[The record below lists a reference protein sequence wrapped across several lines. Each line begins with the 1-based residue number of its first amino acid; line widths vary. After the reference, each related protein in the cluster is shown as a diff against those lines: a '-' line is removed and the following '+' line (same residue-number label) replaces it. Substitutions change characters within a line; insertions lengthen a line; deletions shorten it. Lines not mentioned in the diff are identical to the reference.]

1 MSFSTVVS
9 AATEGLAV
17 EFVHVEAD
25 VSNGLPVFHMVGY
38 LASEVKEAGERV
50 RTAIKNSGFDFPA
63 KRTVINLS
71 PATMRKRGASFDLPI
86 AVAVLT
92 ALGELS
98 GSRIQ
103 NTLIIGEMGLDGSVR
118 KVPGILPIVAE
129 AKEREVRRCIVPEE
143 NKAEAA
149 LVSGMQVIGVK
160 DLKET
165 IEFLKSG
172 SKPQKKK
179 VQQTGSVQER
189 ETEESFPDFGDL
201 CGQKNV
207 RRAAEIAVA
216 GGHNLLLIG
225 PPGSGKTMTAG
236 CIAGILPPMSTE
248 ESMEVT
254 KIYSVM
260 GMVNEKQP
268 LIRKRPFR
276 NVHHTATRAALIG
289 GGMIPRPGEISLAH
303 QGVLFLD
310 ELPEFK
316 KGVLEVL
323 RQPLEQHCIR
333 ITRNYGTYTFPA
345 DFMLVAAMNPC
356 PCGCYPNLERCTCT
370 PAQIQ
375 AYLGKISQPFL
386 DRIDLCVEAGRV
398 DYENL
403 TEQKKGEASAEIRM
417 RVCRVRNLQKERYE
431 GKKIR
436 RNTQLEGELLKK
448 YCALGTKEEAMMR
461 QAFERFSLT
470 ARSYHRILRVAR
482 TIADLDGREKIS
494 EEHLSEALGYR
505 MVDKKILGQIE
516 GREKGREPVRK
527 AEWNEKENRKKS
539 ERTIKRTIK
548 KNKRKEQGYGTRK
561 I

>member
-1 MSFSTVVS
+1 MAFCTVLS
-9 AATEGLAV
+9 ASVQGLGV
-17 EFVHVEAD
+17 EMIRVEAD
-25 VSNGLPVFHMVGY
+25 VSNGLPMFHMVGY
-38 LASEVKEAGERV
+38 LSSEVKEASERV
-50 RTAIKNSGFDFPA
+50 RTAIRNSGMKLPA
-63 KRTVINLS
+63 KKIIVNLA
-71 PATMRKRGASFDLPI
+71 PATVRKKGASFDLPI
-86 AVAVLT
+86 ALAVLAAMGYIPEEAMERVIVT
-92 ALGELS
+92 GELS
-98 GSRIQ
+98 LEGKIR
-103 NTLIIGEMGLDGSVR
+103 G
-118 KVPGILPIVAE
+118 VPGVLPMVIE
-129 AKEREVRRCIVPEE
+129 AKEQGCKSFILPGE
-143 NKAEAA
+143 N
-149 LVSGMQVIGVK
+149 
-160 DLKET
+160 
-165 IEFLKSG
+165 
-172 SKPQKKK
+172 
-179 VQQTGSVQER
+179 
-189 ETEESFPDFGDL
+189 ETEGRLVKGIEILPADNLEELCAYLNGAARSEKSKREKKENEKNRQHRAREDFADI
-201 CGQKNV
+201 CGQKAV
-207 RRAAEIAVA
+207 KRAAEIAVA

-505 MVDKKILGQIE
+505 MVDKKYW
-516 GREKGREPVRK
+516 GR
-527 AEWNEKENRKKS
+527 
-539 ERTIKRTIK
+539 
-548 KNKRKEQGYGTRK
+548 
-561 I
+561 

>member
-1 MSFSTVVS
+1 MKESPLFFQYISRAFRSGDQIRLVQPGFIESDFVKRTVLLFGKRCILSFSTVVS

-505 MVDKKILGQIE
+505 MVDKKYW
-516 GREKGREPVRK
+516 GR
-527 AEWNEKENRKKS
+527 
-539 ERTIKRTIK
+539 
-548 KNKRKEQGYGTRK
+548 
-561 I
+561 

>member
-149 LVSGMQVIGVK
+149 LVSEMQVIGVK

-172 SKPQKKK
+172 SKPQK

-268 LIRKRPFR
+268 LQFLLPF
-276 NVHHTATRAALIG
+276 
-289 GGMIPRPGEISLAH
+289 
-303 QGVLFLD
+303 
-310 ELPEFK
+310 
-316 KGVLEVL
+316 
-323 RQPLEQHCIR
+323 
-333 ITRNYGTYTFPA
+333 
-345 DFMLVAAMNPC
+345 
-356 PCGCYPNLERCTCT
+356 
-370 PAQIQ
+370 
-375 AYLGKISQPFL
+375 
-386 DRIDLCVEAGRV
+386 
-398 DYENL
+398 
-403 TEQKKGEASAEIRM
+403 
-417 RVCRVRNLQKERYE
+417 
-431 GKKIR
+431 
-436 RNTQLEGELLKK
+436 
-448 YCALGTKEEAMMR
+448 
-461 QAFERFSLT
+461 
-470 ARSYHRILRVAR
+470 
-482 TIADLDGREKIS
+482 
-494 EEHLSEALGYR
+494 
-505 MVDKKILGQIE
+505 
-516 GREKGREPVRK
+516 
-527 AEWNEKENRKKS
+527 
-539 ERTIKRTIK
+539 
-548 KNKRKEQGYGTRK
+548 
-561 I
+561 

>member
-1 MSFSTVVS
+1 MKNKEEIRHYLNIQFSPSEDDMVQIVRNDFDRILNS
-9 AATEGLAV
+9 AASCALITVEGAMPVLAERLRTELDAL
-17 EFVHVEAD
+17 HIEAD
-25 VSNGLPVFHMVGY
+25 LDVIVKVSYHP
-38 LASEVKEAGERV
+38 ASE
-50 RTAIKNSGFDFPA
+50 ISFDDLCSLL
-63 KRTVINLS
+63 TVIHEFAPQVN
-71 PATMRKRGASFDLPI
+71 
-86 AVAVLT
+86 
-92 ALGELS
+92 
-98 GSRIQ
+98 
-103 NTLIIGEMGLDGSVR
+103 
-118 KVPGILPIVAE
+118 IVWGCGTNV
-129 AKEREVRRCIVPEE
+129 KL
-143 NKAEAA
+143 EAA
-149 LVSGMQVIGVK
+149 DYSI
-160 DLKET
+160 
-165 IEFLKSG
+165 
-172 SKPQKKK
+172 
-179 VQQTGSVQER
+179 
-189 ETEESFPDFGDL
+189 
-201 CGQKNV
+201 
-207 RRAAEIAVA
+207 
-216 GGHNLLLIG
+216 LLLIG

-505 MVDKKILGQIE
+505 MVDKKYW
-516 GREKGREPVRK
+516 GR
-527 AEWNEKENRKKS
+527 
-539 ERTIKRTIK
+539 
-548 KNKRKEQGYGTRK
+548 
-561 I
+561 

>member
-1 MSFSTVVS
+1 MKESPLFCQYISRAFRSGDQIRLVQPGFIESDFVKRTVLLFGKRCILSFSTVVS

-323 RQPLEQHCIR
+323 RQPLEQHCIC

-505 MVDKKILGQIE
+505 MVDKKYW
-516 GREKGREPVRK
+516 GR
-527 AEWNEKENRKKS
+527 
-539 ERTIKRTIK
+539 
-548 KNKRKEQGYGTRK
+548 
-561 I
+561 

>member
-1 MSFSTVVS
+1 MKEKKENEKNRQHRTREDF
-9 AATEGLAV
+9 
-17 EFVHVEAD
+17 AD
-25 VSNGLPVFHMVGY
+25 
-38 LASEVKEAGERV
+38 
-50 RTAIKNSGFDFPA
+50 I
-63 KRTVINLS
+63 
-71 PATMRKRGASFDLPI
+71 
-86 AVAVLT
+86 
-92 ALGELS
+92 
-98 GSRIQ
+98 
-103 NTLIIGEMGLDGSVR
+103 
-118 KVPGILPIVAE
+118 
-129 AKEREVRRCIVPEE
+129 
-143 NKAEAA
+143 
-149 LVSGMQVIGVK
+149 
-160 DLKET
+160 
-165 IEFLKSG
+165 
-172 SKPQKKK
+172 
-179 VQQTGSVQER
+179 
-189 ETEESFPDFGDL
+189 
-201 CGQKNV
+201 CGQKAV
-207 RRAAEIAVA
+207 KRAAEIAVA

-505 MVDKKILGQIE
+505 MVDKKYW
-516 GREKGREPVRK
+516 GR
-527 AEWNEKENRKKS
+527 
-539 ERTIKRTIK
+539 
-548 KNKRKEQGYGTRK
+548 
-561 I
+561 

>member
-1 MSFSTVVS
+1 MYNKVLGGALHGV
-9 AATEGLAV
+9 EGRLIT
-17 EFVHVEAD
+17 VEAD
-25 VSNGLPVFHMVGY
+25 VSEGLPTFNMVGF
-38 LASEVKEAGERV
+38 LASEVREASDRV
-50 RTAIKNSGFDFPA
+50 RTALRNAGYLVPPKKI
-63 KRTVINLS
+63 TVNLS
-71 PATMRKRGASFDLPI
+71 PADVRKEGSAFDLPI
-86 AVAVLT
+86 SIALLT
-92 ALGELS
+92 AYGYIPEEYTRDILMIGELS
-98 GSRIQ
+98 LNGDVC
-103 NTLIIGEMGLDGSVR
+103 GVR
-118 KVPGILPIVAE
+118 GILPIVDYAKSQGIHKVILPYQNRRE
-129 AKEREVRRCIVPEE
+129 AGVIPDMEIVAVR
-143 NKAEAA
+143 
-149 LVSGMQVIGVK
+149 
-160 DLKET
+160 DLK
-165 IEFLKSG
+165 
-172 SKPQKKK
+172 
-179 VQQTGSVQER
+179 QTVEYLL
-189 ETEESFPDFGDL
+189 GDL
-201 CGQKNV
+201 TIPTELPLQQDGHRSLPFAEDFADVKGQKLLK
-207 RRAAEIAVA
+207 RATEIAVA
-216 GGHNLLLIG
+216 GMHNILYLG
-225 PPGSGKTMTAG
+225 PPGAGKSM
-236 CIAGILPPMSTE
+236 IAKRIPTIMPGLSYE
-248 ESMEVT
+248 ESLELT
-254 KIYSVM
+254 KIYSVN
-260 GMVNEKQP
+260 GMLDAEEGLVWN
-268 LIRKRPFR
+268 RPFR
-276 NVHHTATRAALIG
+276 MPHHSITANALIG
-289 GGMIPRPGEISLAH
+289 GGKIPKPGEISLAH

-505 MVDKKILGQIE
+505 MVDKKYW
-516 GREKGREPVRK
+516 GR
-527 AEWNEKENRKKS
+527 
-539 ERTIKRTIK
+539 
-548 KNKRKEQGYGTRK
+548 
-561 I
+561 

>member
-1 MSFSTVVS
+1 MKESPLFCQYISRAFRSGDQIRLVQPGFIESDFVKRTVLLFGKRCILSFSTVVS

-179 VQQTGSVQER
+179 VQQTGSMQER

-260 GMVNEKQP
+260 GMVDEKQP

-505 MVDKKILGQIE
+505 MVDKKYW
-516 GREKGREPVRK
+516 GR
-527 AEWNEKENRKKS
+527 
-539 ERTIKRTIK
+539 
-548 KNKRKEQGYGTRK
+548 
-561 I
+561 

>member
-1 MSFSTVVS
+1 MKESPLFCQYISRAFRSGDQIRLVQPGFIESEFVQRTGLLFGTRCIGSFSTVVS

-505 MVDKKILGQIE
+505 MVDKKYW
-516 GREKGREPVRK
+516 GR
-527 AEWNEKENRKKS
+527 
-539 ERTIKRTIK
+539 
-548 KNKRKEQGYGTRK
+548 
-561 I
+561 